1 MIETV
6 TGKLIEKSPTYC
18 VLDCHGVGL
27 GIHITLNTFHK
38 LEQHPS
44 AEQISLYTHLH
55 VREDDLQLYGFG
67 DPEEKEMFRLLIGIS
82 GVGPRLALAV
92 LSGISTA
99 DLQQAISM
107 EQVEVLTR
115 IPGVGRKTAQRIVL
129 ELKEKIQRRD
139 QLVAV
144 AQPAVAAGF
153 SGEKVNEAI
162 LALISLGYKQADA
175 EKAVNRVLSSAK
187 DDLSLEELIKQ
198 ALKAI

>member
-18 VLDCHGVGL
+18 VLDCHGIGL
-27 GIHITLNTFHK
+27 GVHITLNTYHK

-44 AEQISLYTHLH
+44 AEQVFLYTHLY

-67 DPEEKEMFRLLIGIS
+67 DPREKEMFRLLIGIS

-92 LSGISTA
+92 LSGISA
-99 DLQQAISM
+99 SELQQAISM
-107 EQVEVLTR
+107 EQVDILTR

-153 SGEKVNEAI
+153 SGEIVNEAI
-162 LALISLGYKQADA
+162 LALLSLGYKQADA